1 MISVSKHRV
10 INKLNAVALQDMD
23 LQDEGRAL
31 VISGT
36 LARRQRS
43 ELDWHGWNDYFVVLL
58 DNYRAQII
66 DSFTHRNQ

>member
-1 MISVSKHRV
+1 
-10 INKLNAVALQDMD
+10 MD

-66 DSFTHRNQ
+66 DSFTYRNQ